1 MTKASDV
8 DDLLG
13 GAAAPKAKGKP
24 AAKKAAPA
32 KKAAAKKA
40 AAEPDELATPAK
52 KPAAKKPA
60 AKKAAPAAAKEAK
73 APRVKEPVVFEE
85 GEKEALAKRVKQ
97 SVRKPIQSKDLAA
110 KLEVPTRKLRQVL
123 YSMARAG
130 TIAVEL
136 GGSRAAGMT
145 VSPA

>member
-8 DDLLG
+8 DDLLGG

-32 KKAAAKKA
+32 KKATAKKA
-40 AAEPDELATPAK
+40 AAEPDELATP
-52 KPAAKKPA
+52 AKKPA